1 MTGMEL
7 ERERCYR
14 ALSARDA
21 RFDGRFFVGVKT
33 TGVYCR
39 PVCPARTPK
48 LQNVLFFPCAAAAAE
63 AGFRP
68 CRRCRPETSP
78 GTPAWLGTSATVS
91 RALRL
96 IQQGAL
102 DGAGVEQLAER
113 MGVGARHLRRLFL
126 RHLGASP
133 IAVAQTRRVHFARRL
148 LDETSL
154 PIAGVAHA
162 AGFSSLRRFNA
173 AVRAAYGRP
182 PSELR
187 RARAEAPEPGNG
199 AELSLRLPYRAPFDW
214 DGIVDFLQARAIPGV
229 EAVDRAAYRRSVALD
244 GVEGVIEVRPAP
256 GRSHL
261 CLRVG
266 SALAPQL
273 IRVVERVRSIFDLGA
288 DPHEIASHLA
298 GNPELAPLV
307 AKHPGVRVPGAW
319 DGWELAVRAIL
330 GQQVSVR
337 GATTLAG
344 RLVLAHG
351 ERLRRAAAEGVSRL
365 FPSAE
370 ALSRVDLTS
379 IGLPRTRAHAIQ
391 ALARA
396 LSAGELA
403 LDGSVGLDQTLERLM
418 ALPGVGAWTAGY
430 IAMRALREPDAFPD
444 TDLGL
449 RKAAAAGRELLS
461 ARELQARAETWRP
474 WRAYAA
480 MLLWQ
485 SGGLR
490 AT

>member
-1 MTGMEL
+1 MTL
-7 ERERCYR
+7 DRERCYR

-21 RFDGRFFVGVKT
+21 RFDGRFFVGVET

-39 PVCPARTPK
+39 PICPARTPK
-48 LQNVLFFPCAAAAAE
+48 LQNVRFYPCAAAAAE

-96 IQQGAL
+96 IQEGAL
-102 DGAGVEQLAER
+102 DHAGVDQLADR

-133 IAVAQTRRVHFARRL
+133 VAVAQTRRVHFARRL
-148 LDETSL
+148 LDETGL
-154 PIAGVAHA
+154 PIAAVAHA

-187 RARAEAPEPGNG
+187 RASAEAPGGGNG
-199 AELSLRLPYRAPFDW
+199 AELSLRLPYRSPFDW
-214 DGIVDFLQARAIPGV
+214 EGVVEFLQTRAIPGV
-229 EAVDRAAYRRSVALD
+229 EAVDRTRYRRSVALD

-256 GRSHL
+256 GQSHL
-261 CLRVG
+261 SLRLG
-266 SALAPQL
+266 SALGPQL
-273 IRVVERVRSIFDLGA
+273 IRVVERVRAIFDLGA
-288 DPHEIASHLA
+288 DPHEIASQLA
-298 GNPELAPLV
+298 GSPELAPLV
-307 AKHPGVRVPGAW
+307 ARHPGVRVPGAW

-344 RLVLAHG
+344 RLVQAHG
-351 ERLRRAAAEGVSRL
+351 RPLRQGALDSVSRL

-370 ALSRVDLTS
+370 ALSRVDLTG
-379 IGLPRTRAHAIQ
+379 IGLTQTRALAIQ

-396 LSAGELA
+396 VSAGEVA
-403 LDGSVGLDQTLERLM
+403 LDGSVGLEQTLKRLM
-418 ALPGVGAWTAGY
+418 ELPGVGPWTAGY

-444 TDLGL
+444 SDLGL
-449 RKAAAAGRELLS
+449 RRAASAGRRLLS
-461 ARELQARAETWRP
+461 ARELQERAETWRP

-485 SGGLR
+485 SGARR
-490 AT
+490 AA

>member
-1 MTGMEL
+1 M
-7 ERERCYR
+7 
-14 ALSARDA
+14 
-21 RFDGRFFVGVKT
+21 
-33 TGVYCR
+33 
-39 PVCPARTPK
+39 PAST
-48 LQNVLFFPCAAAAAE
+48 VAS
-63 AGFRP
+63 
-68 CRRCRPETSP
+68 RCRPETSP

-102 DGAGVEQLAER
+102 DGAGVEELAER

-244 GVEGVIEVRPAP
+244 GVEGV
-256 GRSHL
+256 
-261 CLRVG
+261 
-266 SALAPQL
+266 ALAPQL

-351 ERLRRAAAEGVSRL
+351 EPLRFAAAKGVSRL
-365 FPSAE
+365 FPSAQ
-370 ALSRVDLTS
+370 ALSRVDLAS

-391 ALARA
+391 ALSSRSTAR
-396 LSAGELA
+396 S
-403 LDGSVGLDQTLERLM
+403 GS
-418 ALPGVGAWTAGY
+418 
-430 IAMRALREPDAFPD
+430 I
-444 TDLGL
+444 
-449 RKAAAAGRELLS
+449 
-461 ARELQARAETWRP
+461 RP
-474 WRAYAA
+474 WNA
-480 MLLWQ
+480 
-485 SGGLR
+485 
-490 AT
+490 